1 MHASKW
7 SELLERFLWSFLL
20 ACGTLA
26 LQYDPGSPG
35 QFSKSRKHVLYC
47 VAMTFAIAVATPGVM
62 VLIYLHG
69 YSGFFPM
76 ESVLVAV
83 QLCLLYLFMIVV
95 NVKMLLNVDIL
106 RRTFNE
112 LFALRSS
119 ILRKWNCAGP
129 NREYTQRLIFK
140 IVFVDVF
147 LLAFSLVMFY
157 VALDEGPSNGQ
168 IAMGVCFSVFRY
180 IITAFANLYLVGL
193 MIAIHIQGAINAKL
207 TSFAENSDEQL
218 ESTLH
223 HAYMLHCKN
232 VDLEKQFMIIMN
244 LPVLLLNCWYFFMI
258 VLSVY
263 YMYTST
269 MLELKQQNLGMEDIV
284 QYLNSASFFLYLC
297 LQLYCIVAVPAQFT
311 ERSKKMCLTLNTV
324 DHQCQSQGMERL
336 LELIMLDCM
345 QRNYS
350 VTNFGLY
357 EMNRALLFGIM
368 ATVTSYVIIL
378 VQFHMQEY
386 G

>member
-1 MHASKW
+1 MNVSKW
-7 SELLERFLWSFLL
+7 SELSERFLWCFLL
-20 ACGTLA
+20 ACGTFA

-35 QFSKSRKHVLYC
+35 SFSKSRKRVLFC
-47 VAMTFAIAVATPGVM
+47 VVMTLAIAVGTPGVM
-62 VLIYLHG
+62 VLIYLYG
-69 YSGFFPM
+69 YTGSFLT
-76 ESVLVAV
+76 ESVSVAV
-83 QLCLLYLFMIVV
+83 QLCLIYLLMIVV

-106 RRTFNE
+106 RCTLND
-112 LFALRSS
+112 LFALRNS
-119 ILRKWNCAGP
+119 ILRKWHCSGP
-129 NREYTQRLIFK
+129 SREYTQRLIFK
-140 IVFVDVF
+140 IVFVDVV
-147 LLAFSLVMFY
+147 LLVYSLVMFY
-157 VALDEGPSNGQ
+157 VALDESPGNAQ
-168 IAMGVCFSVFRY
+168 IAMGVCFFVFRY

-193 MIAIHIQGAINAKL
+193 MIAVLIQGSINSQL
-207 TSFAENSDEQL
+207 TSVGENADEPM

-223 HAYMLHCKN
+223 RVYMLHCKTAE
-232 VDLEKQFMIIMN
+232 LEKQFMIIMN
-244 LPVLLLNCWYFFMI
+244 LPVLLLNCWFFFMI

-269 MLELKQQNLGMEDIV
+269 MLEIKQQSLGVEDILK
-284 QYLNSASFFLYLC
+284 YLNTVSFFLYLC
-297 LQLYCIVAVPAQFT
+297 LQLYCLVTVPAQYT
-311 ERSKKMCLTLNTV
+311 ERSKKMCLILSTV
-324 DHQCQSQGMERL
+324 DQQCHGPRMERL

-357 EMNRALLFGIM
+357 EMNRALLFGII